1 MAKALHLITVSN
13 DGKFELGDEA
23 VAVLNAVKGPLGVC
37 AVSGRARQVPLA
49 GHAHCVSYHSLH
61 EPASLTAHQQTLIV
75 NRLQGKSF
83 LLNKLAASDA
93 GEGFCVSP
101 SHRPCTKGIWIWS
114 ELIERKAPNGS
125 TYHVV
130 LLDTEGIDAFGACL
144 PLAALHSAVLCS

>member
-1 MAKALHLITVSN
+1 MGSSNSVMKQSLYSMLSKAHLESA
-13 DGKFELGDEA
+13 LSL
-23 VAVLNAVKGPLGVC
+23 AVLVRC
-37 AVSGRARQVPLA
+37 
-49 GHAHCVSYHSLH
+49 HALVMHIVFLNSLH
-61 EPASLTAHQQTLIV
+61 EPAGPTTHQQMLTV

-144 PLAALHSAVLCS
+144 PLAALHSVTLCS